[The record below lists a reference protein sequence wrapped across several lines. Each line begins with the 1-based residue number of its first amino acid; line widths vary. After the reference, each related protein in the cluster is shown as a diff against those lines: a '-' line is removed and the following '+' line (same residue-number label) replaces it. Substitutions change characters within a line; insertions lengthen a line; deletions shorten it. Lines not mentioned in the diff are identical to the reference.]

1 MAEKHGMYGKVYIG
15 GSVIKLTRSALNNA
29 TDRVEVSGFQDFAKY
44 YVQGKRDMTGDISGF
59 WDSASDDLFEAA
71 ESSTP
76 VPMVIY
82 PDFTTTP
89 TKYWYGLAWVDASLD
104 MDSNGAVAVSGSW
117 AAAATW
123 TRAF

>member
-29 TDRVEVSGFQDFAKY
+29 TDRVEVS
-44 YVQGKRDMTGDISGF
+44 GDISGF